1 MSAAK
6 HRKVVFE
13 PESLTWDFCNL
24 SKEFEVNV
32 SDYKKWIQLLE
43 PLHENNNPNF
53 RMLSSN
59 HSIPLHF
66 ERTATTGSRTIY
78 LRFLRCIPQNGNRCK
93 QYSTRAPEECTCDI
107 MFDKLRFWIPSND
120 TSCWVD
126 IDLYVKDSETR
137 ELMHIHTSKDNF
149 ISSKTPC
156 QIQLKIINNSQYGER
171 CYGIEQPDKKRIMF
185 EKIIKDNQLSV
196 ILKLTVLHPSL
207 ELNMPMLK
215 DADSLKQMCLKI
227 AEKTIT
233 PSNSVKAYL
242 ISNSLKIDTMKE
254 KATKCIRE
262 NLTAV
267 MSSKTYLQANKENP
281 KEMCELFS
289 SIFGSKR

>member
-1 MSAAK
+1 MSTAT
-6 HRKVVFE
+6 HRNVVFE

-24 SKEFEVNV
+24 SKEFEVNI
-32 SDYKKWIQLLE
+32 SDYRKWIQLLE
-43 PLHENNNPNF
+43 PIQIPATPIEQP
-53 RMLSSN
+53 SN
-59 HSIPLHF
+59 HNIPLHF

-78 LRFLRCIPQNGNRCK
+78 LRFLRCNTRSGNR
-93 QYSTRAPEECTCDI
+93 YSQFHSRKALEECTSDI
-107 MFDKLRFWIPSND
+107 MFDKLRFWIPPND

-126 IDLYVKDSETR
+126 LDLYVKDNETK
-137 ELMHIHTSKDNF
+137 ELMQIHTSKDNF

-156 QIQLKIINNSQYGER
+156 QIQLKLTGPNQEGCCE
-171 CYGIEQPDKKRIMF
+171 IEQPDQKRIQFGKM
-185 EKIIKDNQLSV
+185 IKGNQLSV

-215 DADSLKQMCLKI
+215 DADSLKQMCIKI

-242 ISNSLKIDTMKE
+242 ISNSLKIDAMKE
-254 KATKCIRE
+254 KATKCIKE